1 MSFSHWTRI
10 IDNMNYLYYEHKSSQ
25 VCMVKED
32 ERMYH
37 ACLSTHNYLNEMCLM
52 NGSSLKGRQEAFIYQ
67 MKTKKFIPV
76 VVNISKHEV
85 YFPTKSK
92 KAHDCIW
99 INYANIQNV
108 MYYHSYC
115 RISFKDGT
123 FLDCGHPKRIRN
135 SMHLIFRLLNKKRG
149 FLCGYKPLLP
159 ARVSRRCF
167 HFVQAIAFDSRQP
180 SKGFIF
186 LLILSP
192 CFFLFI
198 RLLLCF

>member
-25 VCMVKED
+25 VCTVKED

-92 KAHDCIW
+92 KHMTVYGSI
-99 INYANIQNV
+99 
-108 MYYHSYC
+108 MP
-115 RISFKDGT
+115 ISKMSCT
-123 FLDCGHPKRIRN
+123 IIPI
-135 SMHLIFRLLNKKRG
+135 
-149 FLCGYKPLLP
+149 
-159 ARVSRRCF
+159 VE
-167 HFVQAIAFDSRQP
+167 
-180 SKGFIF
+180 F
-186 LLILSP
+186 LLRMVPS
-192 CFFLFI
+192 
-198 RLLLCF
+198 

>member
-25 VCMVKED
+25 VCTVKED

-123 FLDCGHPKRIRN
+123 FLDCDHPKRIRN
-135 SMHLIFRLLNKKRG
+135 SMHLIFRFLNKKR
-149 FLCGYKPLLP
+149 
-159 ARVSRRCF
+159 
-167 HFVQAIAFDSRQP
+167 P
-180 SKGFIF
+180 SNHIK
-186 LLILSP
+186 
-192 CFFLFI
+192 
-198 RLLLCF
+198 

>member
-25 VCMVKED
+25 VCTVKED

-108 MYYHSYC
+108 MY
-115 RISFKDGT
+115 RSFKYLQ
-123 FLDCGHPKRIRN
+123 F
-135 SMHLIFRLLNKKRG
+135 
-149 FLCGYKPLLP
+149 FLCFIGKIQLFFIHFLCSLFHIAGMVGNPLKITD
-159 ARVSRRCF
+159 AM
-167 HFVQAIAFDSRQP
+167 
-180 SKGFIF
+180 
-186 LLILSP
+186 
-192 CFFLFI
+192 
-198 RLLLCF
+198 

>member
-25 VCMVKED
+25 VCTVKED

-92 KAHDCIW
+92 KEYIKLDRDK
-99 INYANIQNV
+99 
-108 MYYHSYC
+108 ST
-115 RISFKDGT
+115 FKSHRDFSSEIEIT
-123 FLDCGHPKRIRN
+123 FK
-135 SMHLIFRLLNKKRG
+135 
-149 FLCGYKPLLP
+149 
-159 ARVSRRCF
+159 
-167 HFVQAIAFDSRQP
+167 HF
-180 SKGFIF
+180 
-186 LLILSP
+186 
-192 CFFLFI
+192 
-198 RLLLCF
+198 

>member
-10 IDNMNYLYYEHKSSQ
+10 IGNMNYLYYEHKSSQ

-37 ACLSTHNYLNEMCLM
+37 TCLSTHNYLNEMCLM

-67 MKTKKFIPV
+67 MKTKKFIPA
-76 VVNISKHEV
+76 VVNISKQEV

-123 FLDCGHPKRIRN
+123 FLDCDHPKRIRN
-135 SMHLIFRLLNKKRG
+135 SMHLIFRFLNKNTP
-149 FLCGYKPLLP
+149 F
-159 ARVSRRCF
+159 
-167 HFVQAIAFDSRQP
+167 
-180 SKGFIF
+180 
-186 LLILSP
+186 
-192 CFFLFI
+192 
-198 RLLLCF
+198 

>member
-92 KAHDCIW
+92 KHMTVYGSIMLISKMSCTF
-99 INYANIQNV
+99 
-108 MYYHSYC
+108 HSYC

-123 FLDCGHPKRIRN
+123 FLDCDHPKRIRN
-135 SMHLIFRLLNKKRG
+135 SMHLIFRFLNKNTP
-149 FLCGYKPLLP
+149 F
-159 ARVSRRCF
+159 
-167 HFVQAIAFDSRQP
+167 
-180 SKGFIF
+180 
-186 LLILSP
+186 
-192 CFFLFI
+192 
-198 RLLLCF
+198 

>member
-1 MSFSHWTRI
+1 MSFSHWTRM

-37 ACLSTHNYLNEMCLM
+37 TCLSTYNYLNEMCLM
-52 NGSSLKGRQEAFIYQ
+52 NGSSLKGRQEAFIYR

-85 YFPTKSK
+85 YFPNKSK

-108 MYYHSYC
+108 MYYHTYC

-123 FLDCGHPKRIRN
+123 FLDCDHPKRIRN
-135 SMHLIFRLLNKKRG
+135 SMHLIFRFLNKNTP
-149 FLCGYKPLLP
+149 F
-159 ARVSRRCF
+159 
-167 HFVQAIAFDSRQP
+167 
-180 SKGFIF
+180 
-186 LLILSP
+186 
-192 CFFLFI
+192 
-198 RLLLCF
+198 